1 MVKDYKYNDNLDLK
15 DVDYINVNEMDGRLN
30 DTEYSTHFKQDIYK
44 NASGVQ
50 IPIEIYEGCK
60 LVSQLDG
67 KTDLKSTFESGRRCG
82 DGAFI
87 MLFVHLFVCSFQSIA
102 NLNFRAGD

>member
-1 MVKDYKYNDNLDLK
+1 MQESAEQVVKDYKYNDNLDLK

-30 DTEYSTHFKQDIYK
+30 NTEYSTHFKQDIYK

-60 LVSQLDG
+60 LVS
-67 KTDLKSTFESGRRCG
+67 
-82 DGAFI
+82 
-87 MLFVHLFVCSFQSIA
+87 
-102 NLNFRAGD
+102 

>member
-50 IPIEIYEGCK
+50 IPIEIYEGWASITSDADFFEEVVPCATFQAA
-60 LVSQLDG
+60 VACAFEVA
-67 KTDLKSTFESGRRCG
+67 DL
-82 DGAFI
+82 AMFI
-87 MLFVHLFVCSFQSIA
+87 PDS
-102 NLNFRAGD
+102 